1 VVLRDEEEVAKGA
14 KVTLVNK
21 KTGEK
26 KTTEVNEFG
35 VFEIDDLELGDYTL
49 TIEYPGYKAKTLDVT
64 LTKSLYI
71 DRIELEK

>member
-35 VFEIDDLELGDYTL
+35 VFEIDDLRVNDLLG
-49 TIEYPGYKAKTLDVT
+49 LDLKV
-64 LTKSLYI
+64 SFPC
-71 DRIELEK
+71 